1 MPYVTVGKENSASID
16 IYYEDFG
23 AGQPVVLIHGFPLS
37 GHSWEKQVR
46 VLLEA
51 GYRVITYDRR
61 GFGDSSQPSFGYD
74 YDTFAADLNMLLTEL
89 DLRDVVLVG
98 FSMGTGEVTRYL
110 GKYGSERVSK
120 AVLMA
125 PVPPFLLKTDDNP
138 EGVDRSVF
146 DGIMKSIVEDRPAYL
161 SAFLKDFFNVD
172 VFLGDSEALPAERGR
187 ISNDAIQMSWNVAV
201 GASAKGTL
209 DCVPSWL
216 TDFRDDLPR
225 INVPTLIIQGDADRI
240 LPIHSTGARLP
251 KLIKDSRLVV
261 IPGGPHAI
269 NWTHAEQVNP
279 VLVDFLKGN

>member
-1 MPYVTVGKENSASID
+1 MPYVTVGKENSGNID

-23 AGQPVVLIHGFPLS
+23 AGQPIVLIHGFPLS
-37 GHSWEKQVR
+37 GHSWEKQVG
-46 VLLEA
+46 VLLDK

-61 GFGDSSQPSFGYD
+61 GFGNSSQPSFGYD
-74 YDTFAADLNMLLTEL
+74 YDTFAEDLNTLIAKL

-146 DGIMKSIVEDRPAYL
+146 DGIMKSIVEDCPAYL
-161 SAFLKDFFNVD
+161 STFFKDFYNVD
-172 VFLGDSEALPAERGR
+172 VLLGDR
-187 ISNDAIQMSWNVAV
+187 ISEDAIQMSWNVAA

-225 INVPTLIIQGDADRI
+225 IDVPTLIIHGDGDRI
-240 LPIHSTGARLP
+240 LPKNSNYVKISKYRED
-251 KLIKDSRLVV
+251 K
-261 IPGGPHAI
+261 
-269 NWTHAEQVNP
+269 
-279 VLVDFLKGN
+279 

>member
-1 MPYVTVGKENSASID
+1 MPYVTVGKENSGSID

-23 AGQPVVLIHGFPLS
+23 AGQPIVLIHGFPLS
-37 GHSWEKQVR
+37 GHSWEKQVA

-61 GFGDSSQPSFGYD
+61 GFGNSSQPSFGYD
-74 YDTFAADLNMLLTEL
+74 YDTFAADLNTLMTEL
-89 DLRDVVLVG
+89 DLRDTVLVG

-138 EGVDRSVF
+138 EGVDLRVY
-146 DGIMKSIVEDRPAYL
+146 DEIMKSIVEDRPAYL
-161 SAFLKDFFNVD
+161 SEFLKDFYNAD
-172 VFLGDSEALPAERGR
+172 VLLGDR
-187 ISNDAIQMSWNVAV
+187 ISKDAIQMSWNIAV

-225 INVPTLIIQGDADRI
+225 IDVPTLILHGDADRL
-240 LPIHSTGARLP
+240 LPLDSTAARLP
-251 KLIKDSRLVV
+251 KLIKDSRLVL

-269 NWTHAEQVNP
+269 NWTHADRVNP
-279 VLVDFLKGN
+279 VLLDFLKGN